1 MCTRQIWINNH
12 NEVQNYTSV
21 FFLPWTSA
29 SQQKIFRDRR
39 GSGERESNHSPL
51 LPTGCESKAFLLTN
65 TLRRSIQT
73 R

>member
-12 NEVQNYTSV
+12 NEVQNYTSL

-29 SQQKIFRDRR
+29 SQQKIFQDGR
-39 GSGERESNHSPL
+39 GSGERESNPSPL
-51 LPTGCESKAFLLTN
+51 LPTGYESKAFLLTN
-65 TLRRSIQT
+65 IQRCSIQT